1 MSKTEEQCN
10 AAKLASY
17 ELVHLETATKNNLLT
32 AMAAKLRSSSDVIIA
47 ENQKDIQFGKENGL
61 SDSLIDRLSLDKDRI
76 EGIATSLETI
86 QELEDPIHQL
96 IEEWNRPNGLKI
108 QKIRVPFGVIGIIY
122 EARPNVTIDA
132 IGLALKSGNAIVLR
146 GSSSAYHSNKVLSDC
161 CKDVLRDMSQNADA
175 IQLLEDTSRDG
186 VIPFVK
192 LKQYLDLVIPRGSAG
207 LINTVVDNATVPYIE
222 TGVGN
227 CHVYVDQSADMNIA
241 ESVMVNSATQRVSVC
256 NSTESVLL
264 HKDLG
269 DAKIKQLISALLD
282 KNVEVRGCEKSQALD
297 SNVKAATDSDWGE
310 EFLDMIVSCKVVDS
324 IDDAIGHITKYG
336 SMHTECIIA
345 TDKDS
350 IQHFA
355 KSIDAS
361 SIISNA
367 STRFTDGGE
376 FGFGAEMGISTQKS
390 HARGPM
396 GLKELTTYKY
406 VITGD
411 GQLK

>member
-324 IDDAIGHITKYG
+324 IDDAIGHITEYG

-345 TDKDS
+345 TDKNS